1 MSNSMGRISTALW
14 LLALGFV
21 VLFGYEV
28 AIGSLAPGE
37 VAGISIAAGVLVLLF
52 TIHQVRVYRALH
64 DHGHPAHEQLMQGLH
79 VHREK
84 RGF

>member
-1 MSNSMGRISTALW
+1 VSSIGRIQTAMW

-28 AIGSLAPGE
+28 LIGSLAPAE
-37 VAGISIAAGVLVLLF
+37 VVGISIAAGVLAILF

-64 DHGHPAHEQLMQGLH
+64 DHSHPDHPELMRGLH

>member
-1 MSNSMGRISTALW
+1 MSPIGRISTAVL
-14 LLALGFV
+14 LLALGYV

-28 AIGSLAPGE
+28 LVGSLAPGE
-37 VAGISIAAGVLVLLF
+37 VVGISIVAAVLAILF

-64 DHGHPAHEQLMQGLH
+64 DHGHPAHAQLMRGLH